1 MLRLTSL
8 CLLLLI
14 GCNRSST
21 STPVPAPSPA
31 PASAPEKPKVE
42 SELPRTTLPA
52 KSAKSLGIATTQAR
66 VRPVQDT
73 LRLTGVI
80 VPPAGYESTITA
92 PLAGVV
98 KLPPGGSF
106 PIPGRPIVEG
116 QVLFMLEPVLGPAES
131 VQILILKQTVEN
143 EKSKAIESETIA
155 KKEYDRQVDLR
166 KVNVSNQQNLDQ
178 AHVKWIHAQ
187 EDLKTANAKL
197 ELFTDHP
204 REIRAPRSGTLM
216 TILVTPGQTVA
227 AAAPLASVIDLSKL
241 WLRVSV
247 PESDLNR
254 INRQQSISVE
264 LKPTG
269 ASGTS
274 LSKHLVQA
282 DFVAIV
288 PQVDPIK
295 HTADLFYEL
304 APAPIDRL
312 LLQEFTSLDPVRWC
326 GARPNVMAPFFARDQ
341 MFPVA
346 VPLDEKKNECVVP
359 VSAVLYDAYGGTWI
373 YVEQSSSDKTTFTY
387 ERRRVELGAVLS
399 DGVVVRPPCKDG
411 ERVVSVGAGALFSRE
426 FFKVPIKVEGDE

>member
-1 MLRLTSL
+1 MSRLIPV
-8 CLLLLI
+8 CLALI
-14 GCNRSST
+14 VGCNRPPSPSNP
-21 STPVPAPSPA
+21 SPSPA
-31 PASAPEKPKVE
+31 PASTPEKPKIE
-42 SELPRTTLPA
+42 SELPKTTLPI
-52 KSAKSLGIATTQAR
+52 KSAKSLGIGTTPAR

-92 PLAGVV
+92 PLAGIV
-98 KLPPGGSF
+98 KLPSGGSF
-106 PIPGRPIVEG
+106 PIPGRPIAEG
-116 QVLFMLEPVLGPAES
+116 QVLFMLEPVLGPAET

-143 EKSKAIESETIA
+143 EKLKAQESETVA
-155 KKEYDRQVDLR
+155 KREYDRQVDLR
-166 KVNVSNQQNLDQ
+166 KSNLSNPQALDQ
-178 AHVKWIHAQ
+178 AHRAWIHAQ
-187 EDLKTANAKL
+187 EDVKTANAKL
-197 ELFTDHP
+197 DLFADHP

-216 TILVTPGQTVA
+216 NILVTPGQTVA
-227 AAAPLASVIDLSKL
+227 AAAPLATVTDLSKL
-241 WLRVSV
+241 WLRVAI

-269 ASGTS
+269 ASGTT
-274 LSKHLVQA
+274 LSKHLVDA
-282 DFVAIV
+282 SFVAIV

-304 APAPIDRL
+304 APAPIDRT
-312 LLQEFTSLDPVRWC
+312 LLQEFTSLEPVRWC
-326 GARPNVMAPFFARDQ
+326 GVRAHGSTPFFARDQ
-341 MFPVA
+341 MFTVA

-359 VSAVLYDAYGGTWI
+359 VSSVLYDAYGGTWI
-373 YVEQSSSDKTTFTY
+373 YVEQSASDKSAFTY

-426 FFKVPIKVEGDE
+426 FFKVPIKVEGDD